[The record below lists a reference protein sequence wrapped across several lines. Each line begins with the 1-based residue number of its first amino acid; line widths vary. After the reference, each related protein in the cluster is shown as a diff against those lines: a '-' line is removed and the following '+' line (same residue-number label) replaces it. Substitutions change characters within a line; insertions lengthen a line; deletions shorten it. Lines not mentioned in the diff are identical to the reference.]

1 MNGKLQERAMNCGS
15 VVPNDEDWASE
26 ANGEQHGLSSQLGK
40 LVIDKDLE
48 KTVTERLDM
57 LLEYFQRAK
66 KDGSICVTNFLYIF
80 IAEQLKNVKEKQY
93 RLADYLPPFRW

>member
-26 ANGEQHGLSSQLGK
+26 ANGEQHELSSQLGK

-66 KDGSICVTNFLYIF
+66 KDGSICVTNFL
-80 IAEQLKNVKEKQY
+80 
-93 RLADYLPPFRW
+93 